1 MSAVMESPVLAELMA
16 RAGASDQDR
25 EAWLAERRTGVT
37 ATEVKDLYL
46 KGPTF
51 KRELIEKKL
60 GIRGEDF
67 QSNKWTEWGKKREPI
82 IAAWVASRF
91 AIADEHRVFRAA
103 DNARF
108 LASPDGVGVNWDDE
122 LSVSEIKTSKFDITP
137 GSEKFDQIGYR
148 IQMTWSMR
156 VTGARRCLYAWEQH
170 DDVWVLRGG
179 QFPEPLPL
187 QAEPLSEW
195 IEYDEKLAD
204 ELEAIALDFLVE
216 LDAARAAHEAGDG
229 PVVDD
234 ELDTLAVNYVRFR
247 DMESEGK
254 RAKEAVGAQIK
265 ELLKDKASF
274 SQESAL
280 ARISWTRGGSV
291 PADGSAPDEV
301 AAKAAN
307 PKAFEVLEKAELSVA
322 RANDRL
328 VKAQKAMETLLAEHM
343 VPVLVSKTVREN
355 LTVTVP
361 KIKEMGK

>member
-1 MSAVMESPVLAELMA
+1 MSAVMESPVLAELMK
-16 RAGASDQDR
+16 RAGASDKDR
-25 EAWLAERRTGVT
+25 SAWLAERMGGVT

-60 GIRGEDF
+60 GIREETFVGN
-67 QSNKWTEWGKKREPI
+67 QYTEWGKKREPI

-170 DDVWVLRGG
+170 DDVWVDRGG

-195 IEYDEKLAD
+195 IEYDQKLAD
-204 ELEAIALDFLVE
+204 ELERIAVEFLAE
-216 LDAARAAHEAGDG
+216 LDSERARLDAGEG
-229 PVVDD
+229 VVVDED
-234 ELDTLAVNYVRFR
+234 LDTHAVNLLRFR
-247 DMESEGK
+247 EMEADGK
-254 RAKEAVGAQIK
+254 KAKEAEWK
-265 ELLKDKASF
+265 LLLDWLGEQGTDF
-274 SQESAL
+274 SQESTL
-280 ARISWTRGGSV
+280 ARITYSAAVLGTAEVVDQEKAVEADPKLWAAVERAEKALAKRRDEWAVHAAGFMSSV
-291 PADGSAPDEV
+291 PSTKSA
-301 AAKAAN
+301 K
-307 PKAFEVLEKAELSVA
+307 
-322 RANDRL
+322 
-328 VKAQKAMETLLAEHM
+328 
-343 VPVLVSKTVREN
+343 
-355 LTVTVP
+355 LTVTSVKP
-361 KIKEMGK
+361 AKDKKETGK